1 MKRYL
6 SIVALL
12 FMAINFVSCSTT
24 KVRTIYCPE
33 RDYYNDTFCVKEYEE
48 KENPY
53 VLKSKRDYSI
63 KVKSITKG
71 CRNDYERICA
81 IYKWICDNI
90 QYDTS
95 YEIYDADRCYK
106 NKKGVCSAY
115 CNLFYYMAKAAGV
128 RTEIVNGSAN
138 GFGGIGGH
146 VWIFAYINKKQ
157 GILLDP
163 TWGAG
168 GISSTDGKTFIKRK
182 DCWEWFNVD
191 PEVMILTHFPE
202 DETYQFLEK
211 PVTLEEFTQ
220 NNFTDK

>member
-1 MKRYL
+1 M
-6 SIVALL
+6 
-12 FMAINFVSCSTT
+12 
-24 KVRTIYCPE
+24 
-33 RDYYNDTFCVKEYEE
+33 RDNLKKEYEE

-53 VLKSKRDYSI
+53 VLKSKCDYSI

-128 RTEIVNGSAN
+128 RTVIVNGSAK

-168 GISSTDGKTFIKRK
+168 GVGGIGGTTFYKSK

-191 PEVMILTHFPE
+191 PKSLIKTHFPE
-202 DETYQFLEK
+202 DESYQFLEK
-211 PVTLEEFTQ
+211 PVTLEEFTE
-220 NNFTDK
+220 NNYTN